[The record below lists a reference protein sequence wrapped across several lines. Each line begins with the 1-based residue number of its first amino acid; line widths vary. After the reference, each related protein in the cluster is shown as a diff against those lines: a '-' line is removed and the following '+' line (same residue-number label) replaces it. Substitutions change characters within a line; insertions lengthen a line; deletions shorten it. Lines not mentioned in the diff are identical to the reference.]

1 MYVRSKD
8 VESVQFRAGVSV
20 GVRVLQQVRFVR
32 WIGAQVFYGVVFYG
46 VVFDGGTK
54 TIKAS
59 GLPSAVASSKITRAR
74 SARCHRKDEA
84 VPSISPCR
92 EPLQNRLSDP

>member
-32 WIGAQVFYGVVFYG
+32 WIGAQVFYG